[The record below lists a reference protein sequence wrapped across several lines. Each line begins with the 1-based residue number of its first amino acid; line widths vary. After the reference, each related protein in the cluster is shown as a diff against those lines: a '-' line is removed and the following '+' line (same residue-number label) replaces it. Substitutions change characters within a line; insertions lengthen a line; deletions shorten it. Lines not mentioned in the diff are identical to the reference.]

1 MTTEKSLTAERLR
14 EVLDYDPATG
24 LFTRKVRTA
33 RNVQVGDVAGS
44 LNGKGYICIR
54 VDGRSHKAH
63 RLAWLY
69 VHGVW
74 PQSGIDHINGI
85 KDDNHIINL
94 REATHSDNQQ
104 NLRKPHADNKIGL
117 LGVSRSQ
124 GKFKAQIKVYGKV
137 RTIGRFHT
145 PEAAHA
151 AYLKAKRQLH
161 PFGTL

>member
-1 MTTEKSLTAERLR
+1 MSDLTAERLR
-14 EVLDYDPATG
+14 ELLDYDQETG
-24 LFTRKVRTA
+24 VFTRKVKLCNR
-33 RNVQVGDVAGS
+33 VKVGDVAGY
-44 LNGKGYICIR
+44 LNRKGYICIR
-54 VDGRSHKAH
+54 VDGRTHKAH

-85 KDDNHIINL
+85 KDDNRIINL

-124 GKFKAQIKVYGKV
+124 GKFKAQINVDGKV
-137 RTIGRFHT
+137 RTIGRFHI
-145 PEAAHA
+145 PEAANA
-151 AYLKAKRQLH
+151 AYLEAKRRLH
-161 PFGTL
+161 PFGTI

>member
-1 MTTEKSLTAERLR
+1 MSDLTAERLR
-14 EVLDYDPATG
+14 ELLDYDQETG
-24 LFTRKVRTA
+24 VFTRKVKLCNR
-33 RNVQVGDVAGS
+33 VKVGDVAGY
-44 LNGKGYICIR
+44 LNRKGYIHIR

-85 KDDNHIINL
+85 KDDNRIINL

-124 GKFKAQIKVYGKV
+124 GKFKAQINVDGKV

-151 AYLKAKRQLH
+151 AYLEAKRQLH